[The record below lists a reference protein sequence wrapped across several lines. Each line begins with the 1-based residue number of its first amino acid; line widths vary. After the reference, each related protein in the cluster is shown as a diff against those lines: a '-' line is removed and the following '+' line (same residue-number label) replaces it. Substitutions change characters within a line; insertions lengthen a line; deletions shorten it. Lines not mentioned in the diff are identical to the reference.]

1 MAIYSG
7 NNLVATKG
15 GVSNYPDLDNKPQIN
30 NVILTGNKTA
40 EDLGLQ
46 AAGDYALKS
55 EIPTNT
61 SDLTNDSNFITTT
74 DLNNIYSTNH
84 IWSGDNTYTKLLN
97 RQAIL
102 STDPTVLINLQ
113 DTNDK
118 GYAQLTSIYD
128 DSGALHTQL
137 ISHNN
142 TANKTSYLDITC
154 DETSTY
160 TIETYGSA
168 NYVLNDNSV
177 TRYIDVKD
185 EINKNRTNCITKI
198 PQDIKL
204 ELNDGTLTL
213 KAGSV
218 YYKCDGNFT
227 KTTLEQDISVTDIG
241 DGIRFVS
248 VLNNAL
254 NLHVISGISS
264 GSIQPSSGT
273 KWFNTTNNIMYNST
287 DNGANWTELP
297 DFSLP
302 LAIITVENNTITSI
316 DQVFNGFG
324 YMGSIVFTLPGIE
337 GLRPNGRNA
346 DGSLK
351 NILFISSEVCLT
363 VNSTVTRDAYFSYG
377 IPGTLQETTIF
388 TSSEEKPNTKST
400 IWYQPSTNIIQRIS
414 ADGETISELGLIFG
428 KFKVEEGKVVSLT
441 PKTTFQAVDYNEYSK
456 DIVEIKENVS
466 DKVSLTKNEEIAG
479 TKTFTDDIT
488 APNQVDYTQITN
500 CITKIPQ
507 DIKLELNNGV
517 LTLKAGSKIY
527 YPDGTSV
534 IIEND
539 IQNQSIS
546 GDATSFIRYQNG
558 MLFTDWDISKFSSG
572 TTVPSDYS
580 DWFFNTTEKT
590 ICFYNTGIKEENTN
604 CSLPLG
610 ITTVTTNTIISI
622 DQIFNGFGYI
632 GSTVFALP
640 GVEGL
645 VPNGK
650 NEDGSLNNTSYTMP
664 SVAIYTNSVERTNA
678 KLSIGPGGTLNKIII
693 RNTLTYNSDI
703 NFNYNGTTNA
713 LELNCGLITADSTGR
728 ITAFNPKKDFQALD
742 YNEYEYLVSSVPSSV
757 YQKMKDITNTTVSLV
772 DGISIYK
779 LNNITSTMTV
789 SFTCTALSNLSADR
803 VITFELYVPVA
814 NTVPT
819 ITWPTGVVWLAEET
833 PTFEANTNYLLAFRS
848 FDQGVNWIGNMQ
860 CSWPNA

>member
-7 NNLVATKG
+7 NTLVATKG
-15 GVSNYPDLDNKPQIN
+15 GVSNYSDLDNKPQIN

-40 EDLGLQ
+40 KDLGLQ

-55 EIPTNT
+55 EIPTST
-61 SDLTNDSNFITTT
+61 SDLTNNSNFITTT

-84 IWSGDNTYTKLLN
+84 VWSGDNTYTKLLN

-113 DTNDK
+113 DTDDK
-118 GYAQLTSIYD
+118 GYAQLTSTYD
-128 DSGALHTQL
+128 DSGALHNQL

-142 TANKTSYLDITC
+142 TANKTSYLDLTC
-154 DETSTY
+154 DETGTY
-160 TIETYGSA
+160 TVETYGSA
-168 NYVLNDNSV
+168 NYFLNDNSV

-248 VLNNAL
+248 VLDNTL
-254 NLHVISGISS
+254 NLHLISGISS

-287 DNGANWTELP
+287 DNGVSWTELP

-324 YMGSIVFTLPGIE
+324 YMGSTLFVLPEIE
-337 GLRPNGRNA
+337 VLIPNGFDTEGN
-346 DGSLK
+346 LNNVK
-351 NILFISSEVCLT
+351 IINENILTLT
-363 VNSTVTRDAYFSYG
+363 PSFNGDSVLLLGNNDFTAWGKPDYSYQYNKNFVYFKDGNRYALCKVGEYYKDST
-377 IPGTLQETTIF
+377 E
-388 TSSEEKPNTKST
+388 
-400 IWYQPSTNIIQRIS
+400 RI
-414 ADGETISELGLIFG
+414 T
-428 KFKVEEGKVVSLT
+428 SLT
-441 PKTTFQAVDYNEYSK
+441 PKTTFQAIDYNEYSK
-456 DIVEIKENVS
+456 DITEIKENVS
-466 DKVSLTKNEEIAG
+466 DKVSLTKDEEISG

-757 YQKMKDITNTTVSLV
+757 YQKMKDITNTTISLI

-779 LNNITSTMTV
+779 LNNLTSTMTV
-789 SFTCTALSNLSADR
+789 SFVHTALSNLSIDR
-803 VITFELYVPVA
+803 VITFELYIPVSS
-814 NTVPT
+814 TVPT
-819 ITWPTGVVWLAEET
+819 ITWPTGVVWIAGET
-833 PTFEANTNYLLAFRS
+833 PTFEANMNYLLAFRS